1 MKTPPPPPPSRW
13 RRVWLWPHL
22 MCLDAPAVAL
32 GWQALFAEALRVK
45 LFWPLHLGLGL
56 AVWVIYAADRV
67 IDAFKADEIEQTA
80 RHGFAR
86 QSGGWLIA
94 LILAAA
100 AGAAYLGLWYVP
112 EDLAGNAS
120 LLGAGSVLYLLPA
133 LARRGQ
139 GLFRLGVVGAA
150 VLIGFSGIAQQW
162 PPMRGESFFPSISLH
177 PMQFAYLG
185 AAAGLAIASLVLPPP
200 RGTFRFLPKE
210 IFCGVIFAA
219 GVTLAP
225 RWWGGTSF
233 LGSGPV
239 ELCLFAALCMLN
251 CLAISVWETER
262 SGQADPNSLVFSS
275 PGAAGALPWLLGGL
289 AIFSSAL
296 LAQALLANGSPDGFF
311 LGRDGLG
318 LYICTAAG
326 ALGILALHLRRH
338 RAATDALRFLADV
351 ALMLP
356 IPFVLIAG

>member
-225 RWWGGTSF
+225 RWWGQDLIPRVRTGGTLPLYGTLHAQLPRHQRLGDRT
-233 LGSGPV
+233 LGSGGP
-239 ELCLFAALCMLN
+239 ELADLPARRGRAVRCPGCWA
-251 CLAISVWETER
+251 SWR
-262 SGQADPNSLVFSS
+262 SFPPHCS
-275 PGAAGALPWLLGGL
+275 PKRFWAMDR
-289 AIFSSAL
+289 
-296 LAQALLANGSPDGFF
+296 PDGFF

-318 LYICTAAG
+318 LYICTAG
-326 ALGILALHLRRH
+326 AVSASSPCTC
-338 RAATDALRFLADV
+338 AAAASRPMRCGSSQTSH
-351 ALMLP
+351 
-356 IPFVLIAG
+356 